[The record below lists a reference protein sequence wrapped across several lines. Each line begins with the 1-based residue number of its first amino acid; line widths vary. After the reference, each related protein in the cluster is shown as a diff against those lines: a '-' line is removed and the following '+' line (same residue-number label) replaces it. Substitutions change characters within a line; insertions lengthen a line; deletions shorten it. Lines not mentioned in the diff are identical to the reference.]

1 MQFLMGTQNFF
12 FVPTSRQ
19 DKKMSFSN
27 AIVVSHSFAGMK
39 LLTSIGSLDSPLASQ
54 LVYMIY
60 NCALHIKQKSQNLN
74 PILLNLSFLCMH
86 KSEMFECFDKFI
98 LVYAFFFSTHC
109 THKMKKTTC
118 ICSIA
123 SFLSQSGKPIMI
135 DTVQLFFSAEYSTC
149 FSIYSI

>member
-12 FVPTSRQ
+12 FVSSSRQ

-60 NCALHIKQKSQNLN
+60 NCALHKLKSQNLN

-98 LVYAFFFSTHC
+98 LVYAFFFSTYC
-109 THKMKKTTC
+109 THKMKKNNNMH
-118 ICSIA
+118 
-123 SFLSQSGKPIMI
+123 L
-135 DTVQLFFSAEYSTC
+135 
-149 FSIYSI
+149 